1 MKWVGALLILFT
13 SFWIGMEQSKKLS
26 DRPKQIRLIRSALQ
40 SLEAEIVYG
49 FTPLHESARK
59 LSERLPPPIN
69 ELFALFS
76 ELLTS
81 TELDAREAW
90 KKSLTKVW
98 PNTALMESE
107 RSILLEFGETVGKHD
122 RKTEQKQILVTL
134 KHLERQ
140 EEEAYEKQKRYGKML
155 RSLSLMGGLLIVLL
169 LF

>member
-1 MKWVGALLILFT
+1 MKWIGALLILFS
-13 SFWIGMEQSKKLS
+13 SFCIGMEQSKKLG
-26 DRPKQIRLIRSALQ
+26 DRPKQIRFIRSALQ
-40 SLEAEIVYG
+40 TLEAEIVYG

-81 TELDAREAW
+81 TELDAKEAW
-90 KKSLTKVW
+90 KKSLAAIW
-98 PNTALMESE
+98 PKTALMESE
-107 RSILLEFGETVGKHD
+107 RAILLEFGETVGKHD

-155 RSLSLMGGLLIVLL
+155 RSLSVMGGLLIVLL